1 MRSPDF
7 IRKISAV
14 MGAALGTV
22 SCISMITASIV
33 GLFGFLGVGLSTQFI
48 APLARIFDPLWP
60 PLLLVS
66 LLLILFGL
74 RHRGRLALALATGGG
89 LLTFVGMSMG
99 STPGT
104 AHMLGM
110 FGMSAATN
118 DGPALA
124 IFWLGIVLVV
134 AGFVAAYRRH
144 RLRRNPSLIRRKETL

>member
-14 MGAALGTV
+14 MGAVLGTV

-48 APLARIFDPLWP
+48 APLARIFDPIWP

-74 RHRGRLALALATGGG
+74 RHRGRLALALAIGGG

-99 STPGT
+99 STPGS

-110 FGMSAATN
+110 SGMSGTN
-118 DGPALA
+118 NQSALV

-144 RLRRNPSLIRRKETL
+144 WLRRNPSLIRRKETS